1 MKTVGMKSIVKLGIG
16 CICIFNFSTLFSQ
29 DIEKGLRSLELEQKQ
44 KAKSILLNFAKQ
56 NPTNAL
62 ALYYAGEI
70 SFVFEKY
77 DSASYYYSKGL
88 EVDKANPYN
97 YIGAGKIFLQNG
109 NKEEA
114 RKNFDKAFSLAKGRK
129 DPNIYLQLAEANYT
143 TKNKD
148 IEQATIYLDKV
159 KEFDKTIP
167 ETYIKYGDI
176 FLEQNNA
183 GKALTNYERATEVNK
198 TFTKGFYKIG
208 MISSM
213 ARMYQ
218 EALNAFQAVIS
229 IDSNYIPVYRELGE
243 LYFMAQKYD
252 KASESY
258 SKYIEKTEEYT
269 MDERV
274 RYAYMLFF
282 DKKYDKAKV
291 EMNVVLKKDS
301 NNVTLLRLQ
310 GYSSF
315 ETKDYK
321 KGLYYMDRF
330 FKLVDKKKILSSDY
344 EYNAKLLKET
354 GSDSIAIINYKEAMI
369 LDSTRTDF
377 YKDIAEIYNKK
388 KDYKRAAE
396 NYELLIKNTATP
408 LTSQYFSLGK
418 AYYFATF
425 DSKIDSLTKRSF
437 LVFADSA
444 FSKVN
449 VAKPDYAQAHFY
461 RAGVRTQLDPEST
474 AGLARPQYEMVIK
487 LYEGAPE
494 KNKAALI
501 EAYQYLGYYFYLQK
515 DNATSKSYWEKLL
528 VLDPNDKQ
536 AKDALKGIK

>member
-1 MKTVGMKSIVKLGIG
+1 MKTVGKKSIIKLGIS
-16 CICIFNFSTLFSQ
+16 CMCIFNFSTLYSQ

-44 KAKSILLNFAKQ
+44 KAKSIFLNFAKQ
-56 NPTNAL
+56 NPTNVM

-70 SFVFEKY
+70 SFAFEKY
-77 DSASYYYSKGL
+77 DSATYYFSKGI
-88 EVDKANPYN
+88 EIDKANPYN
-97 YIGAGKIFLQNG
+97 YIGTGRIFLNNG

-114 RKNFDKAFSLAKGRK
+114 RKSFDKAFNLAKGRK
-129 DPNIYLQLAEANYT
+129 DVNIYLQLAEANIVS
-143 TKNKD
+143 KNKD
-148 IEQATIYLDKV
+148 FDQAIVYLDKA
-159 KEFDKTIP
+159 KEFDKTVSEI
-167 ETYIKYGDI
+167 YIKYGNI
-176 FLEQNNA
+176 FLDQNNA
-183 GKALTNYERATEVNK
+183 GKALSNYERATEVNK
-198 TFTKGFYKIG
+198 SFTKGFFKIG
-208 MISSM
+208 MISSL
-213 ARMYQ
+213 ARMYP
-218 EALNAFQAVIS
+218 EALAAFQNVITL
-229 IDSNYIPVYRELGE
+229 DSNYIPVYRELGE

-252 KASESY
+252 KASETY
-258 SKYIEKTEEYT
+258 SKYIQKTEEYT

-291 EMNVVLKKDS
+291 EMNEVLKKDS

-310 GYSSF
+310 GYSSC

-344 EYNAKLLKET
+344 EYTARLYKET
-354 GSDSIAIINYKEAMI
+354 GSDSLAIVNYKQAMI
-369 LDSTRTDF
+369 TDSTRTDF
-377 YKDIAEIYNKK
+377 YKDIADIYNKK
-388 KDYKRAAE
+388 KEYKNAAD
-396 NYELLIKNTATP
+396 NYELLIKSTQSP

-425 DSKIDSLTKRSF
+425 DAKLDSLTKRSY
-437 LVFADSA
+437 LIFADSA

-461 RAGVRTQLDPEST
+461 RAGVRAQLDPEST
-474 AGLARPQYEMVIK
+474 AGLAKPQYEMVVK

-501 EAYQYLGYYFYLQK
+501 EAYQYLGYYYYLQK
-515 DNATSKSYWEKLL
+515 DNATSKTFWEKLL

-536 AKDALKGIK
+536 AKEVLKVIK